1 MLASSLDDQHLVRS
15 FANLLLQLGAK
26 WRCNDVP
33 SGGTEAHSG
42 GAPLPQAAPSQAST
56 SVMGPTNTIPEE
68 IAAPPFDFAAFTS
81 PTAPTSTVP
90 NGGAAPEAPGLGFLI
105 TGLPR
110 LDDVDLQFGLDPSG
124 QSVSVDREQE
134 ALLQSLWHPS
144 TAQTSTWDL
153 DNSLSG
159 LYDTLL
165 GDPFATS

>member
-1 MLASSLDDQHLVRS
+1 
-15 FANLLLQLGAK
+15 
-26 WRCNDVP
+26 
-33 SGGTEAHSG
+33 
-42 GAPLPQAAPSQAST
+42 
-56 SVMGPTNTIPEE
+56 MGPTNTIPEE